1 MPVIGIDWFRKKSY
15 AQHPYQTNHL
25 HCVSAL
31 PPSFYL
37 SVSLNLWLSSIYF
50 PLWICL
56 PPPSLPISS
65 LSPFLLLSALFTAK
79 SENTLSLGGFLP
91 FLHAS
96 DLYLEISFCPS
107 VYLSSSFPSVRSLF
121 FVLCSL
127 KLSID
132 VLILILTF
140 NLFIFHYYYRFE
152 RNSACGREAVLIWF
166 LIRSFGSENKL
177 EELFWRIWLGLITKS
192 AATRRLVTRS
202 GI

>member
-1 MPVIGIDWFRKKSY
+1 MRRTCKCLHFVRFCLLGTICQCACHWNRLIQKKKLRTASLS
-15 AQHPYQTNHL
+15 NKS
-25 HCVSAL
+25 SAL
-31 PPSFYL
+31 RFRSPSLFL
-37 SVSLNLWLSSIYF
+37 SLRLSQSLTLFDLFPSLDLS
-50 PLWICL
+50 

-152 RNSACGREAVLIWF
+152 RNSACGREAVLI
-166 LIRSFGSENKL
+166 
-177 EELFWRIWLGLITKS
+177 
-192 AATRRLVTRS
+192 
-202 GI
+202 